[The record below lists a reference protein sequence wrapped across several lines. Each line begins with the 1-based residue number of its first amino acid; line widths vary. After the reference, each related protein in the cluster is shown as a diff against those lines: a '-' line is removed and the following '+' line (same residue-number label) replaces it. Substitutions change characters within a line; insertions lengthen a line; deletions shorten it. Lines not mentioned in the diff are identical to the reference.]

1 MGGTPVP
8 RSGIVQESTDV
19 GGRHFGEG
27 APRVKNKKPHR
38 REPDAA
44 EEPKRWVPEVP
55 SVSAS

>member
-1 MGGTPVP
+1 MEIAEK
-8 RSGIVQESTDV
+8 SMYV

-44 EEPKRWVPEVP
+44 EESKRWVPEVP
-55 SVSAS
+55 SVSVSAS